1 VAARILLG
9 PQRPTPTVG
18 AAVHDLTAPDE
29 TVGVISAGWQEA
41 EGDLHELQAC
51 IERPLLDLGLYRRAE
66 AVVAAS
72 QAVREAH
79 RLRQDRLRLLQR
91 YYRMRLSHAMRA
103 AVSVLEIDDET
114 EVIKLEQRHAV
125 AQLRALDRHHLG
137 RVHATH
143 AAYNDVQ
150 SVHEAEAL
158 RDQRREIEQLLAP
171 LSTLVITG
179 GNVAVLITRLRLM
192 GMGALLRDKHI
203 VAWSAGAMALCD
215 RIVLYHDRAP
225 QGRRD
230 AEIFD
235 VGLALV
241 PGLIVLPNAKRR
253 LDTGQATIL
262 GLLSR
267 RFAPRRCVTLDNASM
282 VRIQDARVVA
292 VSDVSRI
299 TRKGKLG
306 KLRIR

>member
-1 VAARILLG
+1 M
-9 PQRPTPTVG
+9 
-18 AAVHDLTAPDE
+18 HELTAQDE

-41 EGDLHELQAC
+41 EGDLHEMQSC
-51 IERPLLDLGLYRRAE
+51 IERPMIDLGLYRRTE
-66 AVVAAS
+66 VVVSAS

-91 YYRMRLSHAMRA
+91 YYRVRLSHAIEA
-103 AVSVLEIDDET
+103 AVAVLDTDEDSD
-114 EVIKLEQRHAV
+114 VIKFEQRHAI

-137 RVHATH
+137 RVRATH
-143 AAYNDVQ
+143 QQYDQVQ

-158 RDQRREIEQLLAP
+158 RDQRQEIESLLAP
-171 LSTLVITG
+171 LSTVVITG

-192 GMGALLRDKHI
+192 GMGALLQNKNL

-235 VGLALV
+235 VGLGLV

-253 LDTGQATIL
+253 LDTSHTTHLA
-262 GLLSR
+262 LLSR
-267 RFAPRRCVTLDNASM
+267 RFAPRRSVTLDNASALQISDERVTSM
-282 VRIQDARVVA
+282 VG
-292 VSDVSRI
+292 VSRI

>member
-1 VAARILLG
+1 VN
-9 PQRPTPTVG
+9 
-18 AAVHDLTAPDE
+18 AAVHELTGEGE

-41 EGDLHELQAC
+41 EGDLHEMQEL
-51 IERPLLDLGLYRRAE
+51 IERPLLDLGLYRRAN
-66 AVVAAS
+66 AVVEAS

-79 RLRQDRLRLLQR
+79 RKRQDRLRLLQR
-91 YYRMRLSHAMRA
+91 YYRVRLSHAMNA
-103 AVSVLEIDDET
+103 AVAVLESDDEE
-114 EVIKLEQRHAV
+114 EVIKLEQRHAI

-137 RVHATH
+137 RVRAAH
-143 AAYNDVQ
+143 AAYDEVQ

-158 RDQRREIEQLLAP
+158 LDQRREIEELLAP
-171 LSTLVITG
+171 LSTVVITG
-179 GNVAVLITRLRLM
+179 GNVAVLISRLRLM
-192 GMGALLRDKHI
+192 GMERLLRDKHL

-235 VGLALV
+235 VGLGLV
-241 PGLIVLPNAKRR
+241 RGLIVLPNARRR
-253 LDTGQATIL
+253 LDTGLTTIL

-267 RFAPRRCVTLDNASM
+267 RFAPRRCATLDNASV
-282 VRIQDARVVA
+282 VRVEDNRVVA
-292 VSDVSRI
+292 ATDASRI

-306 KLRIR
+306 RLRLL